1 MRTVPVCAVTR
12 VALAI
17 LIAVAVPL
25 SVHAQTQEPR
35 LAVLPFA
42 GDWSLADV
50 IANRVE
56 EGLFRTGRFTLIDR
70 RALAA
75 VLQEQGLGAADL
87 ADPRTAAQVGRLT
100 GVQYLVLGRT
110 EIFETT
116 YAGEAFGVSI
126 YRNLVRLSARVVDTQ
141 NAEIVAIA
149 HGTGE
154 TRGSD
159 SSRQMNIALDRAVAD
174 LVAGIERGLQD
185 R

>member
-1 MRTVPVCAVTR
+1 MRKAVLVSLTLLLL
-12 VALAI
+12 ALSAH
-17 LIAVAVPL
+17 A
-25 SVHAQTQEPR
+25 HAQAQKPR

-56 EGLFRTGRFTLIDR
+56 EGLFATGHFTLIDR
-70 RALAA
+70 RTLTTI
-75 VLQEQGLGAADL
+75 LEEQGLSAADIT
-87 ADPRTAAQVGRLT
+87 DPRTAARVGRLT
-100 GVQYLVLGRT
+100 GVQYLVIGRT

-116 YAGEAFGVSI
+116 YVGEAFGVSI

-141 NAEIVAIA
+141 SAEIVAIA
-149 HGTGE
+149 HGNGE

-159 SSRQMNIALDRAVAD
+159 SSRLMNLAVDRAVSE
-174 LVAGIERGLQD
+174 LVSGIDKSLQG